1 MIRLFLASSILMV
14 GLAGCNLPGAPG
26 GGITFAPTDDVQII
40 GQTAEATGEGI
51 STPTDVVQVTGP
63 TAEPTVVG
71 TSTPIAIV
79 PVPVSSIKIEGVPYK
94 AYQIPGD
101 PFRFVCQ
108 EPCPLDLQ
116 YIYAEYAGFRLAHAM
131 LITLTG
137 VDTLAELQPVDMHLV
152 FEDSICSEFPYGH
165 AYLYS
170 HTHQAF
176 TCTDGPGYYPTL
188 EEKIRMAAQPDGQYF
203 PLHEYMH
210 TIFFGR
216 ISGNAGNF
224 QDYYA
229 EFFHDFVVP
238 LPSYAIGIMDPA
250 GFCSYRN
257 QNPSRGDYPL
267 WLISE
272 LCRQNGFQLK
282 DVALSLIELDKLYQ
296 SGGGQ
301 VSQEGYEH
309 PAPTVAQYRDI
320 LNHLLGSDTTNAFAD
335 ACWPPELFGNSFS
348 IPPACVI
355 LSTAGTPTPLK

>member
-1 MIRLFLASSILMV
+1 MV

-26 GGITFAPTDDVQII
+26 GGIASAPTDDGQII
-40 GQTAEATGEGI
+40 DQSTEATGE
-51 STPTDVVQVTGP
+51 
-63 TAEPTVVG
+63 G

-79 PVPVSSIKIEGVPYK
+79 PVPVSSIQIEGVPYE

-116 YIYAEYAGFRLAHAM
+116 YIFAEYAGFRLAHTE
-131 LITLTG
+131 LIELTG
-137 VDTLAELQPVDMHLV
+137 VDTLTELQPVDMHLV

-170 HTHQAF
+170 HTHQAY
-176 TCTDGPGYYPTL
+176 TCTDGPGYYPTI

-203 PLHEYMH
+203 PIHEYMH

-216 ISGNAGNF
+216 ISGNAGGF
-224 QDYYA
+224 QDYRA

-238 LPSYAIGIMDPA
+238 LPSYAIGILDPA
-250 GFCSYRN
+250 GFCSYRD
-257 QNPSRGDYPL
+257 QLPPGDYGG

-272 LCRQNGFQLK
+272 LCRQNGFQLTHL
-282 DVALSLIELDKLYQ
+282 ALGLIELDNLYQ

-301 VSQEGYEH
+301 VYQEGYEH
-309 PAPTVAQYRDI
+309 PVPNVAQYRDI
-320 LNHLLGSDTTNAFAD
+320 LNRLLGSDTTHAFAD
-335 ACWPPELFGNSFS
+335 ACWPPELFGNSYS
-348 IPPACVI
+348 VPPACLI
-355 LSTAGTPTPLK
+355 TSTAGTATPVE